1 MAKRG
6 PKPLYESPEAL
17 RKKIEEY
24 FEITEA
30 KGEFPDFAGMRL
42 FLRMSESTVK
52 AYQEEDHD
60 NYEEYRAIFNEARD
74 RRESFLVRRMTKDN
88 KLAQGCLNALKQP
101 ANGGYID
108 KVQETGG
115 KMELTIKVA
124 GLAGGA
130 ESLK

>member
-6 PKPLYESPEAL
+6 PKPMYESPDAL

-24 FEITEA
+24 FEKTEA
-30 KGEFPDFAGMRL
+30 AGEFPDYAGMRL
-42 FLRMSESTVK
+42 YLRMSEATI
-52 AYQEEDHD
+52 ARYQEEGHD
-60 NYEEYRAIFNEARD
+60 NYEEYREIFNEAKD

-108 KVQETGG
+108 KAQDKGEKLQIT
-115 KMELTIKVA
+115 LKVA
-124 GLAGGA
+124 GLDKGMD
-130 ESLK
+130 SLK